1 MIPALGRLLKNYLWS
16 TPVEAQKAAEDLRGK
31 ALYAEMQR
39 CLKIYLRALWDC
51 DFVMRQA
58 AFDPEADEEDR
69 PFIEY
74 GQINLPEVFYDS
86 EAATARE
93 IYRAAA
99 AHAAAHLIYVHK
111 HFSKRSLNKWQMD
124 VISAIEDARV
134 ETLAV
139 RRFPGLKPLWAA
151 QHVATPADTLCRG
164 DYLNRLA
171 RALLDEAYQDGDA
184 WVEQG
189 RAWFHA
195 LDDLER
201 EYVSRELGLKLA
213 DAFRTKGLRYHPGT
227 DTQSALYRD
236 DNRALWRR
244 ATRPLE
250 IFNPYFRSK
259 SSIGVEEGNKRQ
271 KNKQAQAFV
280 EAEDDRPQFGTFVYP
295 EWNYRSR
302 SEDASW
308 VTLRERDPPPGD
320 LAVINT
326 IIAANGPLIA
336 RTKSL
341 LRAIREGAIHRVR
354 KLEDGDELDINA
366 AIRAHTAMRLG
377 RQPDARIMMRMAHR
391 TRDISVLV
399 LLDLS
404 RSMNERVKGREHT
417 ALQLTQQVCVLF
429 AEAISAVGDPYAIHG
444 FFSDSR
450 HFVEYFRFKDFGQV
464 YDDGVKARIAGMQGK
479 RGTRMG
485 AAVRHA
491 THYLNEQ
498 KSGKKIL
505 LIITDGEPS
514 DVDAPDRRYLHDD
527 TKKSVEDARRCGIH
541 SYCITLDPAADQY
554 VARIFGAMNYMV
566 VDHIK
571 HLPEKV
577 LLIYAGLTRQ
587 AR

>member
-1 MIPALGRLLKNYLWS
+1 MIPALGRLLKNYLWH
-16 TPVEAQKAAEDLRGK
+16 TPIETREAARDLRGK
-31 ALYAEMQR
+31 AHYAEVQR
-39 CLKIYLRALWDC
+39 RLKIYLRALWDC

-58 AFDPEADEEDR
+58 AFDPEADAEDR

-74 GQINLPEVFYDS
+74 GQINLPEIFYDS
-86 EAATARE
+86 EYASAQE

-99 AHAAAHLIYVHK
+99 AHAAAHLIYAQK
-111 HFSKRSLNKWQMD
+111 RFSKRSLSKWQMA

-134 ETLAV
+134 ERLAM

-151 QHVATPADTLCRG
+151 QHVAAPADAQTAG
-164 DYLNRLA
+164 GYLNRLS
-171 RALLDEAYQDGDA
+171 RALLDESYQDGDA
-184 WVEQG
+184 WVERG
-189 RAWFHA
+189 RTLFNA

-201 EYVSRELGLKLA
+201 EHLSRELGLVLA
-213 DAFRTKGLRYHPGT
+213 DAFRVKGLRFHPLT

-236 DNRALWRR
+236 DSRALWMRPG
-244 ATRPLE
+244 RPLE

-259 SSIGVEEGNKRQ
+259 SSIGVEEGNKRP
-271 KNKQAQAFV
+271 KNKEAQALV
-280 EAEDDRPQFGTFVYP
+280 EAADDRPQRGTFVYP

-308 VTLRERDPPPGD
+308 VTLRERDPPVGD
-320 LAVINT
+320 VAVINA
-326 IIAANGPLIA
+326 IISANGPLIA
-336 RTKSL
+336 RTKAL
-341 LRAIREGAIHRVR
+341 LRAIREGATHRIR

-366 AIRAHTAMRLG
+366 AIRARAAMRMG
-377 RQPDARIMMRMAHR
+377 AQPDQRIMMRMAQR
-391 TRDISVLV
+391 TRDISVLL

-404 RSMNERVKGREHT
+404 RSMNEKVKGREHT
-417 ALQLTQQVCVLF
+417 ALQLTQQVSVLF
-429 AEAISAVGDPYAIHG
+429 AEAIGAVGDPYAIHG

-450 HFVEYFRFKDFGQV
+450 HFVEYFRIKEFGQT
-464 YDDGVKARIAGMQGK
+464 YDDGVKARIAGMRGR

-527 TKKSVEDARRCGIH
+527 TKKSVEDAKRCGIH
-541 SYCITLDPAADQY
+541 PYCITLDPAADQY

-571 HLPEKV
+571 SLPEKV
-577 LLIYAGLTRQ
+577 LLIYAGLTR
-587 AR
+587 